1 MKIVEIILWIVIIWF
16 ATSFSWGVRK
26 YTWSGFG
33 VTIQSTNMA
42 MLFVAQAIAV
52 AVFGL
57 SPLHFLWMIPV
68 AFILGSMSIA
78 FPFSLISSL
87 GRLYGNLCCIGLD
100 LEVVTQNK
108 ARLDYARELIS
119 SGYPQNEA
127 TRMALE
133 KFPGKP

>member
-1 MKIVEIILWIVIIWF
+1 
-16 ATSFSWGVRK
+16 
-26 YTWSGFG
+26 
-33 VTIQSTNMA
+33 MA

-52 AVFGL
+52 AVFGP

-68 AFILGSMSIA
+68 AFILGFMSIA
-78 FPFSLISSL
+78 FPFSLISPL

-119 SGYPQNEA
+119 SGYPQGEA
-127 TRMALE
+127 TRMALD

>member
-1 MKIVEIILWIVIIWF
+1 MKIVEIILWIVVIWF
-16 ATSFSWGVRK
+16 ALSFSWGIRK
-26 YTWSGFG
+26 STWSGFG

>member
-1 MKIVEIILWIVIIWF
+1 MKIVEIILWIVVIWF
-16 ATSFSWGVRK
+16 ALSFSWGIRK
-26 YTWSGFG
+26 STWGGFG
-33 VTIQSTNMA
+33 VTIQSTNIA

-52 AVFGL
+52 GVFGL

>member
-1 MKIVEIILWIVIIWF
+1 MEIVELILWIVVIWL
-16 ATSFSWGVRK
+16 ALSFSWGVRQN
-26 YTWSGFG
+26 TWSGFG

-52 AVFGL
+52 VAFGL
-57 SPLHFLWMIPV
+57 SPLHFLWMIPA

-78 FPFSLISSL
+78 FPFSLITPL
-87 GRLYGNLCCIGLD
+87 GRLYGNLCCTGLD
-100 LEVVTQNK
+100 TDVVAQNK
-108 ARLDYARELIS
+108 ARLDYARDLIS
-119 SGYPQNEA
+119 SGSPQDAA